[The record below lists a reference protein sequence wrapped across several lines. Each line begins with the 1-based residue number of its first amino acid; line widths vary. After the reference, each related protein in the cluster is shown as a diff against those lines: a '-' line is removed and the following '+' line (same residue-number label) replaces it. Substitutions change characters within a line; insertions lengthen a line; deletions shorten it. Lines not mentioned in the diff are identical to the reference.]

1 MIPNQFIYLAA
12 QEFQT
17 YELAIAAG
25 AEYFGVPRHS
35 LHWQEPIGVENF
47 ALFTSDSP
55 VLTQAEIKEMRPQVL
70 PSGFWSWV
78 PNDPEDLKAVYKFK
92 KTHNKD
98 FGATQLISESIEV
111 VKSSF
116 ADRHNELESIKRTL
130 VGNVSK
136 RFAIVACEAAKIYRV
151 KLKFETT
158 ERTCDRLI
166 ISANLFY
173 AEDFTDSIKSN

>member
-35 LHWQEPIGVENF
+35 LHWQEPIRVEDF
-47 ALFTSDSP
+47 ALLTSDSP

-70 PSGFWSWV
+70 PSGFWGWV
-78 PNDPEDLKAVYKFK
+78 PNDPEDLRAVYEFK
-92 KTHNKD
+92 KTNNKD
-98 FGATQLISESIEV
+98 FGVTQLITESIEV

-116 ADRHNELESIKRTL
+116 ADRPNELESIKRTL
-130 VGNVSK
+130 LRNVSE
-136 RFAIVACEAAKIYRV
+136 RFAIVVCETDKIYRV

-158 ERTCDRLI
+158 ERTWDRLI
-166 ISANLFY
+166 VSAHLFY
-173 AEDFTDSIKSN
+173 AEDFTTSIKSN